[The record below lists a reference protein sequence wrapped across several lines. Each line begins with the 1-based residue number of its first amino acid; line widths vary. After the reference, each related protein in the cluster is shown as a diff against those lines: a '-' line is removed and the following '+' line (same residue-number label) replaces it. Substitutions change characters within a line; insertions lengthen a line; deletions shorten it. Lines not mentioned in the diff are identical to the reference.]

1 MVTTN
6 CSNNYGPY
14 QFPEKL
20 IPLVL
25 LNALE
30 GKPLPIYG
38 DGKQIR
44 DWLYVEDHCTGIL
57 AALTKGQVGET
68 YCIGGRSEMENIQIV
83 QRICAILDELLPAS
97 ENANLDG
104 KDSCEDLITYV
115 KDRPGHDR
123 RYAINC
129 DRIQAE
135 CGWSPAETFDTGIR
149 KTVKWY
155 LENQDWYQDIAEKKY
170 AWERLGTG

>member
-115 KDRPGHDR
+115 KIDRVMIDATPSI
-123 RYAINC
+123 AIVFK
-129 DRIQAE
+129 QSMA
-135 CGWSPAETFDTGIR
+135 GAPR
-149 KTVKWY
+149 KPSILVSAK
-155 LENQDWYQDIAEKKY
+155 Q
-170 AWERLGTG
+170 